1 MLGNSF
7 DPNRSNVIVGV
18 ALAIAVLA
26 FSRFVAALM
35 GAATEGEIAGALGSF
50 VGGVIGAGGAV
61 LAVYVALS
69 SQRSEE
75 TAKVAAAVKTEV
87 ASLTTYIIG
96 AVEICQTIAS
106 GIRQVPRQ
114 DAGYILRKL
123 FGEPVVYKAVAD
135 RIGLLP
141 HPNATV
147 QFYMRLSEA
156 KAMVESLQ
164 LANIAQ
170 EYVSAENAATIAD
183 SLSTAL
189 QLARGILAGDGDPRL
204 LEWVRQVMVSQIDEC
219 LQSAKVSFP
228 NAESF
233 RTPDGRP
240 SAEKRAVTGWSG

>member
-7 DPNRSNVIVGV
+7 NPNRSNLIVGL

-26 FSRFVAALM
+26 FCRFVAALI
-35 GAATEGEIAGALGSF
+35 GTTTEGEVAGALGAF

-69 SQRSEE
+69 SQRNEE
-75 TAKVAAAVKTEV
+75 TRKVSAAVKTEA
-87 ASLTTYIIG
+87 ASLVTYIIG
-96 AVEICQTIAS
+96 AVEICQHIAS
-106 GIRQVPRQ
+106 GIRRVPRK

-123 FGEPVVYKAVAD
+123 FVEPVVYKAVAD

-141 HPNATV
+141 HPNATA

-164 LANIAQ
+164 MANVEQ
-170 EYVSAENAATIAD
+170 EFVLPENAAAIAD
-183 SLSTAL
+183 SLITTL
-189 QLARGILAGDGDPRL
+189 QLAHGILAGDGDPRL
-204 LEWVRQVMVSQIDEC
+204 AGWVTQVMVRQIEEC
-219 LQSAKVSFP
+219 LQSARMSFP

-233 RTPDGRP
+233 QTPN
-240 SAEKRAVTGWSG
+240 A